1 MFATYVLQECNKL
14 IDTKD
19 LLKANVPDHI
29 CLLCGYQV
37 CNIIMSKIPLTNCIF
52 HNNVLNT

>member
-1 MFATYVLQECNKL
+1 M

-19 LLKANVPDHI
+19 LQNVNVPDHI

-37 CNIIMSKIPLTNCIF
+37 ICKFVGYHDIKVLC
-52 HNNVLNT
+52 HNFYV